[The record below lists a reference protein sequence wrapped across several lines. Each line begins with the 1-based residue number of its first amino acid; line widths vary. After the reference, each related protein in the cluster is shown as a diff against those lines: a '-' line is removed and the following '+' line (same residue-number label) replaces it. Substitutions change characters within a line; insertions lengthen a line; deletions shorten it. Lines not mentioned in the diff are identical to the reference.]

1 MSTRR
6 KAMVGLKWNAIQQIV
21 FQVINYGSL
30 LVLANLVSAEN
41 FGAVALSTVLVGLFE
56 VLNGFG
62 MGPLIIKDNIRDDR
76 SVSTLFW
83 LALGLSFLL
92 FAAVLVV
99 GIFYAGFYRP
109 SDPFG
114 LYLIVA
120 VSALTIPLNGMNA
133 IYSAQYMRDLNF
145 KFAAVS
151 ATAGIFC
158 AVIVAIVLAWFKH
171 GVWALV
177 AKNVIPVLTQNVCF
191 WWHGRYKVSLCYD
204 RAYARSTWAF
214 TSQFSSYSVVN
225 YLIRN
230 LDYVTIGKFFGEG
243 IVGQY
248 SVAYRLMLFPLKNIS
263 ARVHTVFYPVL
274 AGVKES
280 PEAVSRI
287 YFKAVTAISY
297 LAFPLMFMASVLAD
311 LWVPLLFRQNF
322 PYLANLIK
330 ILAVVGA
337 FQATTS
343 ATGILFLISGRT
355 DAMLKNALLL
365 LLVLGG
371 GFVLGG
377 LSGNIIVFALI
388 YGTLYL
394 CVAFPLSNLV
404 AFRLTGLR
412 MQSLFR
418 AIMPSLAGAL
428 AAAAASWLVA
438 RWLNQQQIVL
448 RLSAAIAAGSAVYL
462 GVIQAISGRTP
473 AQNVAFCWQLV
484 REARH

>member
-1 MSTRR
+1 
-6 KAMVGLKWNAIQQIV
+6 MVGLKWNAIQQIV

-30 LVLANLVSAEN
+30 LVLANLISAEN

-56 VLNGFG
+56 ILNGFG
-62 MGPLIIKDNIRDDR
+62 MGPLIIKDKIRDDR
-76 SVSTLFW
+76 KVSTLFW

-92 FAAVLVV
+92 FAAVLAV

-109 SDPFG
+109 SDPLG
-114 LYLIVA
+114 LYLILA
-120 VSALTIPLNGMNA
+120 VSAFTIPLNGMNA
-133 IYSAQYMRDLNF
+133 IFSAQYMRDLDF
-145 KFAAVS
+145 KFSAVS
-151 ATAGIFC
+151 GTGGIIC
-158 AVIVAIVLAWFKH
+158 AAAVAIVLAWFKQ

-177 AKNVIPVLTQNVCF
+177 AKNMIPVLTQNVCF
-191 WWHGRYKVSLCYD
+191 WWHGRYKVRFYYD
-204 RAYARSTWAF
+204 RLYARSTWTF
-214 TSQFSSYSVVN
+214 TSQFSSFSVVN

-230 LDYVTIGKFFGEG
+230 LDYVVIGKFFNEA

-248 SVAYRLMLFPLKNIS
+248 SLAYKLMLFPLKNIS

-287 YFKAVTAISY
+287 YFKAVMAISY
-297 LAFPLMFMASVLAD
+297 LAFPIMFIASALAD
-311 LWVPLLFRQNF
+311 LWVPILFRQDF

-343 ATGILFLISGRT
+343 AVGILFLISNRT
-355 DAMLKNALLL
+355 DALLKTACLLL
-365 LLVLGG
+365 FVLGG

-377 LSGNIIVFALI
+377 LSGDINVFALV
-388 YGTLYL
+388 YGALYL
-394 CVAFPLSNLV
+394 FVVFPLSNLIP
-404 AFRLTGLR
+404 FRLTGLR

-418 AIMPSLAGAL
+418 AILPSLAGAL
-428 AAAAASWLVA
+428 AAAAASWLMA
-438 RWLNQQQIVL
+438 QWLHQQPGVL
-448 RLSAAIAAGSAVYL
+448 RLSAALAAGTTVYL
-462 GVIQAISGRTP
+462 GVIQVISGRTP
-473 AQNVAFCWQLV
+473 TQNIAFCWGLV